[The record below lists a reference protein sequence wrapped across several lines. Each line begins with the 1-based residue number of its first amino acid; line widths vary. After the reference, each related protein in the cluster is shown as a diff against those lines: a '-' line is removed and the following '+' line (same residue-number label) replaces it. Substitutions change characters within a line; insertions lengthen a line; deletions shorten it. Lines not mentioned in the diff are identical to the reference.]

1 MPIDATAISMLIFV
15 LIGLLVGIVLG
26 KPRSR

>member
-15 LIGLLVGIVLG
+15 LIGLLLGIALG